1 MLVFI
6 SRQHVYRLS
15 IEFSDVTCEQVMPVL
30 EQLCCLLRHPYRAV
44 RHLAARCV
52 ATLSALDTPAVM
64 DVLVRCVVSQ
74 LSAADC
80 VTRRQGAAECLAC
93 VAERLQLQII
103 PYIVLLVVPLL
114 GELQQLNLTLYSLL
128 FNNQSILS
136 NSYGYVPLRGT
147 ITFLHFCTSQ
157 HHNWER
163 NSIKDLVNILAITHT

>member
-1 MLVFI
+1 MIKLVY
-6 SRQHVYRLS
+6 SRKPKTNPSRNTVYGYLKCVTS
-15 IEFSDVTCEQVMPVL
+15 TVYWSYFNGIELWQVMPVL

-64 DVLVRCVVSQ
+64 DVLVHSVVPQ

-114 GELQQLNLTLYSLL
+114 GEWLVFIIHQRVV
-128 FNNQSILS
+128 LS
-136 NSYGYVPLRGT
+136 PIR
-147 ITFLHFCTSQ
+147 
-157 HHNWER
+157 
-163 NSIKDLVNILAITHT
+163 

>member
-1 MLVFI
+1 
-6 SRQHVYRLS
+6 
-15 IEFSDVTCEQVMPVL
+15 MPVL

-52 ATLSALDTPAVM
+52 ATLSALDTPVVM

-114 GELQQLNLTLYSLL
+114 GETTAESH
-128 FNNQSILS
+128 FIQST
-136 NSYGYVPLRGT
+136 V
-147 ITFLHFCTSQ
+147 Q
-157 HHNWER
+157 
-163 NSIKDLVNILAITHT
+163 